1 MAEGAGAAGAVY
13 IAESGFGSA
22 ADVFGGGF
30 TFLVVVGFV
39 ITVALVV
46 FEGTDFL

>member
-1 MAEGAGAAGAVY
+1 MAEGTGAAGGVE
-13 IAESGFGSA
+13 IAESGFVSIAGLL
-22 ADVFGGGF
+22 GGGF